1 MVQAHG
7 LMESINGRIRY
18 ALLAGAA
25 SVAFLFIAAESD
37 VVAADW
43 LTFPGIVK
51 PKGATAP
58 NGTTKTARSINAL
71 LDEARAAEKEGQF
84 DRALIIAERARR
96 LADISARGKPENDVM
111 YRSATTYVN
120 QLKQK
125 KGDEIA
131 AQAGMKSRKRST
143 VELSSFEPKSEVA
156 QTPPQ
161 DQTSVANNAKSETL
175 NVKSEAATVTAVD
188 GDGNDEKVVDRPVVV
203 SPEKKTSVVTTPAD
217 PMPKQPVVQ
226 SRPQTRKRFIPSAN
240 NQANSDDDIWDSPL
254 IGSTNHQQSSDRR
267 SSDDRRAESAI
278 AASKEITR
286 EPPVANPAAI
296 HESVPEI
303 TDAAEATGS
312 VTKTRIPLR
321 RAKKPLTVEMIMAS
335 QVTELPPSPS
345 PLANSSTADSGRA
358 TLTTDAPPIIESAK
372 IASEKPKIK
381 IRHRFTARDLEE
393 EPKQDEIAGLPV
405 PADDGPSINP
415 MDKSLPYEKSKTPNE
430 LLANDDTTPIQ
441 SAEEDLGLD
450 ESSLAMSEMSERTRV
465 DQSVELEKDPFEDD
479 ASNENVPKDNE
490 FPAEQ
495 VRELKD
501 RLDSI
506 AALQPGAILTN
517 EATDRIRELFE
528 EDSESDKDGDRPFV
542 TLRRSADDTDD
553 RPAKDEEKEETV
565 TASSTRTPIIGTTTF
580 IRWRASTDES
590 NNSRAWNDLKSK
602 ADMLPS
608 DLRQSS
614 RDEHSFTESP
624 RRSDLPLISLP
635 SIQIGGSSQAAGRDT
650 VELSSN
656 AKGNRPQLRGSLW
669 DNATAPSIEGYS
681 GTVAG
686 SSGTGT
692 ESNVET
698 KRRDWLLAPPTPDS
712 SVEQTSFDH
721 PRDSQNHRQDG
732 DLSSIPTLEAIV
744 IPMPLS
750 ATTADWSDS
759 ESEPGQPIRHSWD
772 SANADESETE
782 GSLTVPPLSFTDKLE
797 LIFGVSGSGTSV
809 LYGALGL
816 ALVVAGLWVVRSM
829 ARADRS

>member
-96 LADISARGKPENDVM
+96 LADISARGKPENDVL
-111 YRSATTYVN
+111 YRSTTNYVN

-143 VELSSFEPKSEVA
+143 VELSSFEPKPGVA

-161 DQTSVANNAKSETL
+161 HRTRVASNAKSEAI
-175 NVKSEAATVTAVD
+175 NARSEAATVTAVD
-188 GDGNDEKVVDRPVVV
+188 GDADDDEIFDRPLVV
-203 SPEKKTSVVTTPAD
+203 SPEKKPSVATAPTE

-226 SRPQTRKRFIPSAN
+226 SRPQTRKRFAPSAN
-240 NQANSDDDIWDSPL
+240 DQENSDDDVWNSPL
-254 IGSTNHQQSSDRR
+254 IGSTNHEQRSARR
-267 SSDDRRAESAI
+267 SSNDRRAESAI

-286 EPPVANPAAI
+286 EPPVANAAAI
-296 HESVPEI
+296 QESVPKV
-303 TDAAEATGS
+303 TDATEATGS
-312 VTKTRIPLR
+312 VAKSMIPLR
-321 RAKKPLTVEMIMAS
+321 RAKKTLTVEMIMAS

-345 PLANSSTADSGRA
+345 PSANSSTADSGRA
-358 TLTTDAPPIIESAK
+358 TLITEDPPVIESVK

-393 EPKQDEIAGLPV
+393 EEPKQDEIAGLPL

-450 ESSLAMSEMSERTRV
+450 ESSLAMSEMPERTRV
-465 DQSVELEKDPFEDD
+465 DRSVDLEKDPFEDD
-479 ASNENVPKDNE
+479 APNDNTPKDNE

-506 AALQPGAILTN
+506 AALQPGAILSN

-542 TLRRSADDTDD
+542 TLRRGTDYTDD
-553 RPAKDEEKEETV
+553 CPAKDEETV
-565 TASSTRTPIIGTTTF
+565 TASSTRAAIIGTTTY

-590 NNSRAWNDLKSK
+590 NNRRALNDLKSK
-602 ADMLPS
+602 SDMLPS

-614 RDEHSFTESP
+614 RDELSFTESP

-635 SIQIGGSSQAAGRDT
+635 SIQIGGSNQVAGRDT

-686 SSGTGT
+686 SSGT

-698 KRRDWLLAPPTPDS
+698 RRRDWLLAPPTPDS

-721 PRDSQNHRQDG
+721 PRDSLNHRQDG

-750 ATTADWSDS
+750 ETTADWSDS
-759 ESEPGQPIRHSWD
+759 ESESGQPNRHSWD

-816 ALVVAGLWVVRSM
+816 ALVVAGLWVVRSI